1 MKNHAGTFEELPLEE
16 QLFDEMF
23 STKQTDKCRPDVKIM
38 ARNLSMVMA
47 VMIDQGLLAF
57 DESNNLVTCQSQSY
71 SYASHKA
78 AAITPTPSKPE
89 VTQPSSVLP
98 PEIIATIACSTS
110 DPVSVCKTYWGLAE
124 SGEIPRNYA
133 DQVIAAAFPKTAAYR
148 QALNTLL
155 VADEVADFVQ
165 AVSGKTWHAC

>member
-47 VMIDQGLLAF
+47 VMINQGLLAF
-57 DESNNLVTCQSQSY
+57 DESNNLVTCQSQSC
-71 SYASHKA
+71 SYASHKT
-78 AAITPTPSKPE
+78 AAIAPTPSKPE
-89 VTQPSSVLP
+89 VTQPSPALP
-98 PEIIATIACSTS
+98 PEILATIACSTE
-110 DPVSVCKTYWGLAE
+110 DPTTVCKAYWAMAE
-124 SGEIPRNYA
+124 RGEIDREFA
-133 DQVIAAAFPKTAAYR
+133 DRLIAVAFRKTAAYR

-155 VADEVADFVQ
+155 VADFAQ
-165 AVSGKTWHAC
+165 AVSGKTWHSC